1 MILITGAFGQD
12 GIILQKNLEKSDKL
26 ILSARKRPPEG
37 LKYNGILEIG
47 DLQDKRIVLGILKKH
62 KISHIFNFATN
73 SFVERDI
80 DYSTS
85 FIKRCSIFDNI
96 IESIIDLDLKDKI
109 WIFHPLS
116 SEIFGIPENETQG
129 INTRI
134 APINPYGIQKSLEL
148 IKCRYLVQQ
157 GFRIFHPIMFN
168 HESVYRKEN
177 YFTKKA
183 LNHLLALK
191 ANQKQETLFFYNS
204 GSSRDFS
211 HANCFIEAMLI
222 AMKTGLIGDEV
233 FGSGINVTILEFI
246 EHSLR
251 YLDIPYT
258 IKKDKQSNLISI
270 YSEGKEIAKEISR
283 SEIDEKRKFKF
294 NGIYKNDYFKKI
306 EFIGGKILIEKLIN
320 ELK

>member
-12 GIILQKNLEKSDKL
+12 GIILQKKLAKSEKL
-26 ILSARKRPPEG
+26 VLVARNRPS
-37 LKYNGILEIG
+37 KDFSYNGILEIG
-47 DLQDKRIVLGILKKH
+47 DLQDKRVIKDILKKY

-80 DYSTS
+80 DYSAS
-85 FIKRCSIFDNI
+85 FINRCSIFDNI
-96 IESIIDLDLKDKI
+96 IESIIDLNLKDRI

-116 SEIFGIPENETQG
+116 SEIFGVPENETQG

-157 GFRIFHPIMFN
+157 GFKIFHPIMFN
-168 HESVYRKEN
+168 HESIYRKEN

-183 LNHLLALK
+183 LNHILAIK
-191 ANQKQETLFFYNS
+191 ANKKQETLFFYNS

-211 HANCFIEAMLI
+211 YANSFIEAMLI
-222 AMKTGLIGDEV
+222 AMNSRLIGDEV
-233 FGSGINVTILEFI
+233 FGSGINLTILEFI
-246 EHSLR
+246 EHSLG

-258 IKKDKQSNLISI
+258 IKKEKQSNLISI
-270 YSEGKEIAKEISR
+270 YSGEQEIAKEISR

-294 NGIYKNDYFKKI
+294 DGVHKNDHFKKT
-306 EFIGGKILIEKLIN
+306 EFIGGKILIEKLID
-320 ELK
+320 EIK